1 MEMENDQGNT
11 ILAEIVSSVPVAT
24 FAIDA
29 NAKITHFNKAAED
42 ISGYP
47 LTEALGMRLRDVFG
61 NTLGKKGCPV
71 IDALNNGKG
80 IEIESMQVMNSD
92 DEPVSIHMRATPLF
106 DQSGK
111 VMGGVGYLEP
121 LKGSSDGLT
130 RSIVNHAPNMVIS
143 IESDLSIS
151 FVNETALKVMGKKE
165 EEVLGKKC
173 YEVFDSGI
181 GSKPDV
187 VLEEALRTGEMS
199 KGDVV
204 IKINGEERQYRITA
218 AARKDGTGKVQGV
231 VEYFNDITREMEYT
245 KEILGLMEKAI
256 AGDVKARA
264 NVDKFEGND
273 KKIIKGMNDTLDAYL
288 APLKVAAHY
297 VKMISKGE
305 MPGKITATWN
315 GDFNFMKTNLNMCID
330 AITRM
335 LEDSQMLE
343 KAAAEQKFEVR
354 ADISHHSGDF
364 AKVING
370 FNQTLDKVVEKTYWY
385 EQILDSIPWPISVTD
400 MDMRITF
407 INKPAMGILKVE
419 RKDLLGKNCAVWN
432 GPICKTKNCGIIR
445 LKEGL
450 HSTISER
457 DGKNSKID
465 VHYLTNAK
473 GENIGHVEVMQ
484 DVTKTIRQQ
493 KYQAGE
499 FKRLS
504 GNLKNLSIGSLDL
517 DLNVTEADD
526 YTRELS
532 QDYMNVNKDL
542 MQVMEA
548 ISSMANDADALMDAA
563 VNGNLTVRADAEKH
577 QGAYKTIISGVN
589 ETLDAVIGP
598 LNVAAKYVDEISKG
612 TIPNK
617 ITSEYKGDFNI
628 IKNNLN
634 QCIDGLGGLVEA
646 NASLQ
651 KMAMND
657 FTVKVSNSH
666 QGIYNEV
673 AIAVNGVQERIEH
686 IISTLIRISAGDLK
700 DLDSYK
706 QMGNGAG
713 RRCENDMLVPSMI
726 KLMENLKALI
736 ADAEMLSKAAVEG
749 KLKTRADASKHHG
762 DYQMIV
768 QGVNE
773 TLDAV
778 TGPIEEAMRI
788 ANSYA
793 DGDLTAR
800 VSIDAK
806 GDFAAFATSLDKIG
820 ESMCSLLSEVNNSVN
835 MVSSTSQEL
844 ASSAEEMNAST
855 EQVSSAI
862 QQISKGAQ
870 NQAAQVDET
879 AKAMASVTK
888 TVEESE
894 KRSAQASEGARTTN
908 QRANAGVTT
917 VENTI
922 KKMQEIQ
929 KVVVESA
936 KVIES
941 LGKRSEE
948 IGEIVDVITNISDQ
962 TNLLALNAAIEAARA
977 GEQGRGFAVVAEE
990 VKNLAEDS
998 REAAERIAKMIKEVQ
1013 SETGKAVEAM
1023 QRGTKE
1029 TAEGME
1035 HVEVTGK
1042 AFREI
1047 SEMAGQFEEIMNTL
1061 QVEMKAQKEGAVKA
1075 AKAVDSIASV
1085 AEETASASEESA
1097 ASTEELTASM
1107 EDMTARAQAL
1117 SEMAVNLQKVAAQ
1130 FKIDADPDDACEAIG
1145 PEVAPVYSR
1154 KKEIKKS
1161 PPKASRD
1168 EIQVPRRVKE
1178 ALNRRGIEAGK

>member
-1 MEMENDQGNT
+1 MEMDQGTT

-29 NAKITHFNKAAED
+29 TAKITHFNKAAEE
-42 ISGYP
+42 ISGYQHA
-47 LTEALGMRLRDVFG
+47 EALGMRLKDVFG

-71 IDALNNGKG
+71 IDALNSGKSV
-80 IEIESMQVMNSD
+80 EIDSMEIVNSEN
-92 DEPVSIHMRATPLF
+92 EPVKIHMRAKPLF
-106 DQSGK
+106 DASGK
-111 VMGGVGYLEP
+111 VVGGMGFLEP
-121 LKGSSDGLT
+121 MAASNEGLA
-130 RSIVNHAPNMVIS
+130 RSIIDHAPNMVVS
-143 IESDLSIS
+143 IESDLTIS
-151 FVNETALKVMGKKE
+151 FVNQTALKVLGKKE

-173 YEVFDSGI
+173 YKVFDSGATD
-181 GSKPDV
+181 KPDG
-187 VLEEALRTGEMS
+187 VLEEAFKTGEMT
-199 KGDVV
+199 KGEVV
-204 IKINGEERQYRITA
+204 LKINGNDKQYRITA
-218 AARKDGTGKVQGV
+218 AARRDGAGKVVGV
-231 VEYFNDITREMEYT
+231 VEYYNDITREMEYT
-245 KEILGLMEKAI
+245 KEVLALTQKAV

-264 NVDKFEGND
+264 NADKFEGND
-273 KKIIKGMNDTLDAYL
+273 KLIIKGINDTLDAYL

-297 VKMISKGE
+297 VKMISKGD

-315 GDFNFMKTNLNMCID
+315 GDFNIMKTNLNLCID

-335 LEDSQMLE
+335 LDDSQMLE
-343 KAAAEQKFEVR
+343 KAAAEQKFDVR
-354 ADISHHSGDF
+354 ADVTRHMGDF
-364 AKVING
+364 SKVIGG
-370 FNQTLDKVVEKTYWY
+370 FNQTLDKVVERTYWY

-400 MDMRITF
+400 MKMNITF
-407 INKPAMGILKVE
+407 INKPAMAILKVE
-419 RKDLLGKNCAVWN
+419 RKDLLGKHCAVWN

-445 LKEGL
+445 LQDGNR
-450 HSTISER
+450 STISDR

-465 VHYLTNAK
+465 VNYLTNAK

-504 GNLKNLSIGSLDL
+504 SNLKSLSVGSLDL
-517 DLNVTEADD
+517 DLKVTESDD
-526 YTRELS
+526 YTKDIS
-532 QDYMNVNKDL
+532 QEYLNVNKDL
-542 MQVMEA
+542 MQVMES
-548 ISSMANDADALMDAA
+548 ISSMAKDADSLVDSA
-563 VNGNLTVRADAEKH
+563 VQGKLDTRADASRH
-577 QGAYKTIISGVN
+577 QGVYGKIVQGVN
-589 ETLDAVIGP
+589 DTLDAVIGPLNVASKYVDYIYKGAIPAKITDTYNGDFNTIKENLNQCIDAVNALVEDASLLSKAAVEGRLATRADASRHQGDYRKIVQGVNDTLDAVIGP
-598 LNVAAKYVDEISKG
+598 LNVAAKYVDDISKG
-612 TIPNK
+612 AIPAK
-617 ITSEYKGDFNI
+617 ITDNYNGDFNV

-634 QCIDGLGGLVEA
+634 QAID
-646 NASLQ
+646 
-651 KMAMND
+651 
-657 FTVKVSNSH
+657 
-666 QGIYNEV
+666 
-673 AIAVNGVQERIEH
+673 AVNALVVD
-686 IISTLIRISAGDLK
+686 AGT
-700 DLDSYK
+700 
-706 QMGNGAG
+706 
-713 RRCENDMLVPSMI
+713 
-726 KLMENLKALI
+726 
-736 ADAEMLSKAAVEG
+736 LSKAAVEG
-749 KLKTRADASKHHG
+749 RLSTRADASRHQG
-762 DYQMIV
+762 DYAKIV
-768 QGVNE
+768 QGVND

-778 TGPIEEAMRI
+778 IGPVEEAMRI
-788 ANSYA
+788 ADAYA
-793 DGDLTAR
+793 GGDLTAR
-800 VSIDAK
+800 VRIDAK
-806 GDFAAFATSLDKIG
+806 GDFAKLAESLDRIG
-820 ESMCSLLSEVNNSVN
+820 ESLTDLLREVNNSVG

-870 NQAAQVDET
+870 SQAAQVDET
-879 AKAMASVTK
+879 AKGMALVTK
-888 TVEESE
+888 TVDDAE
-894 KRSAQASEGARTTN
+894 KRLISASEGARTTS

-929 KVVVESA
+929 KVVLESA

-1013 SETGKAVEAM
+1013 SETAKAVEAM

-1047 SEMAGQFEEIMNTL
+1047 SVMSGQFEDMMNNF
-1061 QVEMKAQKEGAVKA
+1061 QVEMRAQKEGATKA

-1117 SEMAVNLQKVAAQ
+1117 SEMAVNLQKVSAQ
-1130 FKIDADPDDACEAIG
+1130 FKIDDGSDEICEAG
-1145 PEVAPVYSR
+1145 DQEVAPVYTR
-1154 KKEIKKS
+1154 KKEVMRS
-1161 PPKASRD
+1161 PTKLSRD
-1168 EIQVPRRVKE
+1168 EAQVPRKVKE

>member
-1 MEMENDQGNT
+1 M
-11 ILAEIVSSVPVAT
+11 AEIVSSVPVAT

-962 TNLLALNAAIEAARA
+962 TNLLAL
-977 GEQGRGFAVVAEE
+977 
-990 VKNLAEDS
+990 
-998 REAAERIAKMIKEVQ
+998 
-1013 SETGKAVEAM
+1013 
-1023 QRGTKE
+1023 
-1029 TAEGME
+1029 
-1035 HVEVTGK
+1035 
-1042 AFREI
+1042 
-1047 SEMAGQFEEIMNTL
+1047 
-1061 QVEMKAQKEGAVKA
+1061 
-1075 AKAVDSIASV
+1075 
-1085 AEETASASEESA
+1085 
-1097 ASTEELTASM
+1097 
-1107 EDMTARAQAL
+1107 
-1117 SEMAVNLQKVAAQ
+1117 
-1130 FKIDADPDDACEAIG
+1130 
-1145 PEVAPVYSR
+1145 
-1154 KKEIKKS
+1154 
-1161 PPKASRD
+1161 
-1168 EIQVPRRVKE
+1168 
-1178 ALNRRGIEAGK
+1178 